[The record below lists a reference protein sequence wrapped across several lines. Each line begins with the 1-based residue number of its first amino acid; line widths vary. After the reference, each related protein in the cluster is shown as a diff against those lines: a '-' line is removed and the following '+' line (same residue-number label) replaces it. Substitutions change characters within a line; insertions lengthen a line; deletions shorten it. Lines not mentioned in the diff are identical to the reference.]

1 MSIAYI
7 TLESWRQLKNLR
19 TFIFTFAIPLVML
32 LIFGG
37 AYGSTGAVDSVT
49 KLPWIVVTTV
59 QMAAYGGMMAAL
71 SQAFNIVTERSL
83 GWNRQLRITPLT
95 GVGYMISKVVAAL
108 VTAAVVI
115 VALMVISVL
124 SFHVNFPFAG
134 WVMAALGLW
143 AGVIPFALIAVL
155 IGQFA
160 KPNFAQ
166 PLFMVVFFGMAIV
179 GGLWVPLQIMPSWVA
194 NVAQAVPSYWLNRLG
209 QMGAHQSGDILEP
222 VLVLLGWTIVLAA
235 FIIWRYRR
243 DAARS

>member
-19 TFIFTFAIPLVML
+19 TFIFTFAVPLVML

-37 AYGSTGAVDSVT
+37 AYGSAGAVDQVT
-49 KLPWIVVTTV
+49 GLPWIVVTTV
-59 QMAAYGGMMAAL
+59 QMAGYGAMMAAL

-95 GVGYMISKVVAAL
+95 GAGYLVSKVIAAL
-108 VTAAVVI
+108 ATSAIVI
-115 VALMVISVL
+115 VALIVISVL
-124 SFHVNFPFAG
+124 TFHVQLPFAG
-134 WVMAALGLW
+134 WAMAALGLW

-160 KPNFAQ
+160 KPSYAQ
-166 PLFMVVFFGMAIV
+166 PLFMVVFFGMAII
-179 GGLWVPLQIMPSWVA
+179 GGLWVPLQIMPSWVS
-194 NVAQAVPSYWLNRLG
+194 NVAQIVPSYWLNRLG

-222 VLVLLGWTIVLAA
+222 VLVLLGWTVVLAA

>member
-32 LIFGG
+32 LIFGS
-37 AYGSTGAVDSVT
+37 AYGASGAIDATTG
-49 KLPWIVVTTV
+49 LPWIVVTTV
-59 QMAAYGGMMAAL
+59 QMAGYGGMMAAL

-95 GVGYMISKVVAAL
+95 GTAYLISKIVAAL
-108 VTAAVVI
+108 VLAAVVLA
-115 VALMVISVL
+115 ALIVISVL
-124 SFHVNFPFAG
+124 TFHPQLSLAG
-134 WVMAALGLW
+134 WAMAALGLW
-143 AGVIPFALIAVL
+143 AGVVPFALIAVL

-160 KPNFAQ
+160 KPSYAQ

-179 GGLWVPLQIMPSWVA
+179 GGLWVPLQIMPAWVS

-209 QMGAHQSGDILEP
+209 QLGAHLNGDVLEP
-222 VLVLLGWTIVLAA
+222 VLVLLGWTTVLAA
-235 FIIWRYRR
+235 FIVWRYRR